1 MPVRIRIY
9 GIEAS
14 FSQGC
19 WDCEDDS
26 LRSMLEA
33 MADPRARTPEEEHRH
48 ALYAAGRYGGLIAVG
63 EEWQTA
69 PHPDPEMA
77 LGDMAPAARATEG
90 RVAQFSAQAALSA
103 GLVLWRLALGGDRC
117 YLPPRCFGGPYA
129 IRFGLLAQW

>member
-77 LGDMAPAARATEG
+77 LGDMAPAAAP
-90 RVAQFSAQAALSA
+90 QKA
-103 GLVLWRLALGGDRC
+103 GWLNFLRKR
-117 YLPPRCFGGPYA
+117 R
-129 IRFGLLAQW
+129 